1 MRSKL
6 LVVILVLIMVVA
18 SGCFGNKVVET
29 KEETMEQHIKID
41 FPDESE
47 EDDTKASDAS
57 DAKDKS
63 EDESEEESK
72 DSDVKDK
79 TKIPGLE
86 DSIFDEDSEDYAGLQ
101 EPEGPQSG
109 NRPSGGQQG
118 GTGNSGQQGGS
129 TQRPSDSSGNGSGNN
144 SESEKPSESEKET
157 NPSGGGSEDGTMD
170 YESFQAMSPKDQQ
183 EYMATFDDVDAFF
196 DWYNGA
202 KEKHEAENPPIEID
216 GGSVNL
222 DEIINGK

>member
-6 LVVILVLIMVVA
+6 LVVILVLIMVLA
-18 SGCFGNKVVET
+18 SGCSWNKVVET
-29 KEETMEQHIKID
+29 QEETMEQHIKID
-41 FPDESE
+41 FLDESE
-47 EDDTKASDAS
+47 EDDTKASDES
-57 DAKDKS
+57 DAKDES
-63 EDESEEESK
+63 EGESEEESK

-129 TQRPSDSSGNGSGNN
+129 TQRPSDSTG
-144 SESEKPSESEKET
+144 SEKPSESEKET
-157 NPSGGGSEDGTMD
+157 NPSDNGSEGGSEDGTMD